1 MTYFVTGAT
10 GFIGRHLLERL
21 LQRKGTIH
29 CLVRKESL
37 AKFKALREELGAGE
51 DRLVAVVGD
60 LAKPKLGVAAA
71 AQKELGGK

>member
-29 CLVRKESL
+29 CLVRTGTTGNFEWHDNL
-37 AKFKALREELGAGE
+37 QGGE
-51 DRLVAVVGD
+51 DTAFLTA
-60 LAKPKLGVAAA
+60 LGRVVAA
-71 AQKELGGK
+71 KR